1 MLDIQKIRQDFPF
14 LKQTI
19 HGKPVVFLDTGA
31 SAQKPN
37 IVIDAVKDS
46 YTNDYANV
54 HRGVY
59 YLSDQ
64 ATEKYEGT
72 RKIVQHFIGA
82 QKMEEI
88 IFTKGTTESINLVAS
103 SLLDLYF
110 NAGDEII
117 ITEMEHHSNI
127 VPWQLMSKHK
137 PLTIK
142 YIPVTDKG
150 ELDLSVLPS
159 LLTDKTKLISL
170 THCSNVLGT
179 INPIKEIIQ
188 NIRKTHPEIAIV
200 VDGAQSVV
208 HQKIDVVDLD
218 CDFFAF
224 SSHKLYGT
232 TGVGVLYAKE
242 QWHHLMSPYQGGGD
256 MIKLVTMS
264 ETTFADPPYK
274 FEAGTPDIIGV
285 IGLSKAIEYVQSI
298 GVCNI
303 QAHEEMLLHYATEK
317 LKQISGLTILG
328 ESAHKAAVI
337 TFVIDGFHANDLGT
351 LLDLSGVCVR
361 TGHHCAQPLLQR
373 YHVTSTV
380 RASFGV
386 YNTKEDVDM
395 LVKGLH
401 KAIKMLS

>member
-19 HGKPVVFLDTGA
+19 HGKPVIFLDTVA

-46 YTNDYANV
+46 YVNDYANV

-59 YLSDQ
+59 SLSTQ
-64 ATEKYEGT
+64 ATKKYEGT
-72 RKIVQHFIGA
+72 RKIVQNFICA
-82 QKMEEI
+82 KKVEEI
-88 IFTKGTTESINLVAS
+88 IFTKGTTESINLIAN
-103 SLLDLYF
+103 SLLDDYF
-110 NAGDEII
+110 NINDEII
-117 ITEMEHHSNI
+117 ITEMEHHANI
-127 VPWQLMSKHK
+127 VPWQLMIKHK
-137 PLTIK
+137 PITIS
-142 YIPVTDKG
+142 YIPVTEVG
-150 ELDLSVLPS
+150 ELDLPVLPR

-179 INPIKEIIQ
+179 INPVKEIIQ
-188 NIRKTHPEIAIV
+188 RIRKTHPNIIIV
-200 VDGAQSVV
+200 VDGAQSIV

-242 QWHHLMSPYQGGGD
+242 KWHRLMSPYQGGGD
-256 MIKLVTMS
+256 MIKLVTMRGS
-264 ETTFADPPYK
+264 TFADSPYK
-274 FEAGTPDIIGV
+274 FEAGTPDIVGV

-298 GVCNI
+298 GINNI
-303 QAHEEMLLHYATEK
+303 NAHEQMLLEYGTKK
-317 LKQISGLTILG
+317 LKEIPMLRILG
-328 ESAHKAAVI
+328 ESANKAAVI
-337 TFVIDGFHANDLGT
+337 TFVIDGFNAGDLGM

-361 TGHHCAQPLLQR
+361 TGHHCAQPLLHR
-373 YHVTSTV
+373 YNVASTV
-380 RASFGV
+380 RASFGL
-386 YNTKEDVDM
+386 YNTREDANM
-395 LVKGLH
+395 LVSALY

>member
-1 MLDIQKIRQDFPF
+1 MLDIQKIRQNFPF

-19 HGKPVVFLDTGA
+19 HGNPVVFLDTGS

-64 ATEKYEGT
+64 STEKYEGT

-82 QKMEEI
+82 QKKEEI
-88 IFTKGTTESINLVAS
+88 IFTKGTTESINLIAN
-103 SLLDLYF
+103 SLLDMYF
-110 NAGDEII
+110 NADDEII
-117 ITEMEHHSNI
+117 ITEMEHHANI

-142 YIPVTDKG
+142 YIPVTEKG
-150 ELDLSVLPS
+150 ELDLSILSS

-179 INPIKEIIQ
+179 INPVKEIIQ
-188 NIRKTHPEIAIV
+188 SIRKTHSTLAIV
-200 VDGAQSVV
+200 IDGAQSVV

-242 QWHHLMSPYQGGGD
+242 KWHQLMSPYQGGGD

-264 ETTFADPPYK
+264 ETLFADPPYK
-274 FEAGTPDIIGV
+274 FEAGTPNIIGV
-285 IGLSKAIEYVQSI
+285 IGLSKAIEYVESI
-298 GVCNI
+298 GIFNI

-317 LKQISGLTILG
+317 LKEVHGLTILG
-328 ESAHKAAVI
+328 ESEHKAAVI
-337 TFVIDGFHANDLGT
+337 TFVINEFHANDLGT

-373 YHVTSTV
+373 YHVPSTV

-386 YNTKEDVDM
+386 YNTREDVDA